1 MPEPRIGGET
11 MLVVLLFALVAVPL
25 MAAPELS
32 GDDIASFRVRFGL
45 NDTTETVWD
54 GSVSVSSGELVQLR
68 DWHPRPENEIIP
80 PDRWQ
85 LSTHKGV
92 NYRVANYL
100 HPPDTGV
107 QEYYW
112 TPGVVVDVRGGDSVN
127 VRIETAQGNFDF
139 RSRDVPLSEP
149 QSFLGGSAVVERVP
163 PAEKLSG
170 DEYEDDFV
178 AILGGDG
185 GDVWVAWVAYTDGA
199 NHILARRHDGSG
211 WGDVQRISDEASDA
225 YLVKLG
231 RDKAGAPWF
240 VWSNQVDGNFDLYAR
255 SLKSSSL
262 TPILRLTETP
272 GPDAFHNLAT
282 DSEGNLWLV
291 WQSFRSGGND
301 IYARRYDGETW
312 SAEERVSNSPA
323 NDWEP
328 VIAAGLDGEVHIAWD
343 TYDKGDYDVL
353 LRTWDGAKWSDVRP
367 VAATKLYEAHVSLAV
382 DASNRLWAAY
392 NESGMNWGKD
402 TGFLPNIQGTRL
414 YDYRRTRVAI
424 LDGADWKA
432 PVGDINESLP
442 EHIDQRHNDFP
453 QLALDAEGRMWL
465 FGRHRTIRQRDMPNE
480 TPLHRACWEIWGSTL
495 DGERWIRPV
504 EFPFSASRQDVRWG
518 VASDGNG
525 NLFAAWSM
533 DNRDFEDFLYQHE
546 DVYAAKLPKLERST
560 AAPVLRTRAEPEL
573 FFYDMAPTEP
583 ADLSRLRGYEI
594 NSEGKT
600 YKIYRGDTHRHTE
613 FSMDGNNDGSLLQTY
628 RYAVD
633 VASLDYLL
641 ASEHNH
647 LGGPNNEYINWLL
660 QQTVDVFSYAGAFQ
674 PYYGYERSIRYPAGH
689 RNILF
694 AKRGNP
700 TLPMLPEEVRSEQGA
715 GRLYEYLRRYDGIAI
730 SHTSATNMGTDWRDN
745 DPEVEPL
752 VEIFQGDRV
761 SAEYEGAP
769 LAANSEN
776 ITSQIGG
783 FRPAGYVW
791 NAWGKGYKL
800 GVQAASD
807 HLSTHYSYACTI
819 AEEFTR
825 EGMMD
830 AMKQR
835 HSYGATDN
843 IILDYRLE
851 TPDGTEHLQGDIVET
866 EDGFELK
873 IRIIGTT
880 PLRQVDLIKNQQFL
894 HTRQKLPQDSTFTFV
909 DKGKQPGED
918 YYYVRVVQEDDNV
931 AWSSPIWVTTR

>member
-1 MPEPRIGGET
+1 

-255 SLKSSSL
+255 SLKSGSL

>member
-1 MPEPRIGGET
+1 
-11 MLVVLLFALVAVPL
+11 MLVRLLFPLLAVPL

-45 NDTTETVWD
+45 NDTTQTVWD

-68 DWHPRPENEIIP
+68 DWHPRPENEIAP
-80 PDRWQ
+80 PDRWK

-100 HPPDTGV
+100 HPPNTGV

-112 TPGVVVDVRGGDSVN
+112 TPGVIVDVRGTDGAR
-127 VRIETAQGNFDF
+127 VRIETAQGSFEF
-139 RSRDVPLSEP
+139 RSREVPLGEP
-149 QSFLGGSAVVERVP
+149 RQFLGGSAVVERVP
-163 PAEKLSG
+163 PTEKLTG

-178 AILGGDG
+178 AILGGDSG
-185 GDVWVAWVAYTDGA
+185 EVWVAWVAYKDGA
-199 NHILARRHDGSG
+199 NHILARRFDGST
-211 WGDVQRISDEASDA
+211 WGDVQRISDGPSDA

-231 RDKAGAPWF
+231 RDKTGAPWF
-240 VWSNQVDGNFDLYAR
+240 VWSNQVDGNFDLYGR
-255 SLKSSSL
+255 SLKSGSL
-262 TPILRLTETP
+262 TPVLRLTETP

-282 DSEGNLWLV
+282 DSAGNLWLV
-291 WQSFRSGGND
+291 WQSFRAGAND
-301 IYARRYDGETW
+301 IYARRYDGEAW

-323 NDWEP
+323 SDWEP
-328 VIAAGLDGEVHIAWD
+328 VIAAGLNGEVHIAWD

-353 LRTWDGAKWSDVRP
+353 LRTWDGSAWSDVRAI
-367 VAATKLYEAHVSLAV
+367 AATKLYEAHVSLAV
-382 DASNRLWAAY
+382 DSSNRLWAAY

-402 TGFLPNIQGTRL
+402 TGFLPNVQGTRL

-442 EHIDQRHNDFP
+442 EHIDDRHNDFP
-453 QLALDAEGRMWL
+453 QLALDADGRMWL

-495 DGERWIRPV
+495 DGERWVRPV

-546 DVYAAKLPKLERST
+546 DVYAAKLPKLERKT
-560 AAPVLRTRAEPEL
+560 AAPVLRTRMEPEL

-583 ADLSRLRGYEI
+583 ADLTRLRGYQI

-641 ASEHNH
+641 ASEHNGS
-647 LGGPNNEYINWLL
+647 GGPNNEYVNWLL

-700 TLPMLPEEVRSEQGA
+700 ALPVLPEESRSEQGA
-715 GRLYEYLRRYDGIAI
+715 GRLYEYLKRHDGIAI
-730 SHTSATNMGTDWRDN
+730 SHTSATRMGTDWRDN

-783 FRPAGYVW
+783 FEPAGYVW

-825 EGMMD
+825 EGMLD

-851 TPDGTEHLQGDIVET
+851 TADGREHLQGDIIET
-866 EDGFELK
+866 EEGFELK

-880 PLRQVDLIKNQQFL
+880 PLRQVDLIKNQHFL
-894 HTRQKLPQDSTFTFV
+894 HNRQKLPQDSTFTFV
-909 DKGKQPGED
+909 DKDKEPGED
-918 YYYVRVVQEDDNV
+918 YYYVRVVQEDGNV

>member
-1 MPEPRIGGET
+1 
-11 MLVVLLFALVAVPL
+11 MLARVLFAFLAVPL
-25 MAAPELS
+25 MAAPELT

-45 NDTTETVWD
+45 NDTAQTAWD
-54 GSVSVSSGELVQLR
+54 GSVSVSSGEFVQLR
-68 DWHPRPENEIIP
+68 DWHPRPENEITP
-80 PDRWQ
+80 PNRWK

-100 HPPDTGV
+100 HPPNTGV
-107 QEYYW
+107 QAYYW
-112 TPGVVVDVRGGDSVN
+112 TPGVVLDVRGSGGARVS
-127 VRIETAQGNFDF
+127 IETAQGSFEF
-139 RSRDVPLSEP
+139 RSGDVPLGEP
-149 QSFLGGSAVVERVP
+149 QRFLDGSVIVERVP
-163 PAEKLSG
+163 PAEKLTG

-178 AILGGDG
+178 AILGGDSG
-185 GDVWVAWVAYTDGA
+185 EVWVAWVAYNDGA
-199 NHILARRHDGSG
+199 NHIFARRHDGSS
-211 WGDVQRISDEASDA
+211 WGDLQRISEGPSDA

-231 RDKAGAPWF
+231 RDKTGAPWF
-240 VWSNQVDGNFDLYAR
+240 VWSNQVDGNFDLYGR
-255 SLKSSSL
+255 SLKGGSL
-262 TPILRLTETP
+262 TPVLRLTETP
-272 GPDAFHNLAT
+272 GPDTFHNLAA

-291 WQSFRSGGND
+291 WQSFRAGAND
-301 IYARRYDGETW
+301 IYARRYDGEGW
-312 SAEERVSNSPA
+312 SAEERVSSSPA

-328 VIAAGLDGEVHIAWD
+328 VIAAGLNGEVHIAWD

-353 LRTWDGAKWSDVRP
+353 LRTWDGSGWSDVQP
-367 VAATKLYEAHVSLAV
+367 IAATKLYEAHVSLAV

-442 EHIDQRHNDFP
+442 EHIDNRHNDFP

-465 FGRHRTIRQRDMPNE
+465 FSRHRTIRQRDMPNE

-518 VASDGNG
+518 IASDGKG

-546 DVYAAKLPKLERST
+546 DVYAAKLPKLERKT
-560 AAPVLRTRAEPEL
+560 AAPVLRARTEPEL

-583 ADLSRLRGYEI
+583 ADLARLRGYEI
-594 NSEGKT
+594 SSEGKT
-600 YKIYRGDTHRHTE
+600 YKIYRGDTHRHSE

-628 RYAVD
+628 RYSVD

-641 ASEHNH
+641 ASEHNGS
-647 LGGPNNEYINWLL
+647 GGPNNEYVNWLL
-660 QQTVDVFSYAGAFQ
+660 QQTVDVFSFPGAFQ
-674 PYYGYERSIRYPAGH
+674 PFYGYERSIRYPAGH

-700 TLPMLPEEVRSEQGA
+700 TLPILPEEARSEQGA
-715 GRLYEYLRRYDGIAI
+715 GRLYEYLKRHDGIAI
-730 SHTSATNMGTDWRDN
+730 SHTSATRMGTDWRDN
-745 DPEVEPL
+745 DPEFEPL

-783 FRPAGYVW
+783 FEPAGYVW
-791 NAWGKGYKL
+791 NAWAKGYKL

-825 EGMMD
+825 ESMLD
-830 AMKQR
+830 AMKRR

-851 TPDGTEHLQGDIVET
+851 TPDGREHLQGDILET
-866 EDGFELK
+866 EEGFELK
-873 IRIIGTT
+873 VRIIGTT

-894 HTRQKLPQDSTFTFV
+894 HNRQKLPQDSAFTFV
-909 DKGKQPGED
+909 DKDKQPGED

>member
-1 MPEPRIGGET
+1 

-185 GDVWVAWVAYTDGA
+185 GDFWVAWVAYTDGA

-255 SLKSSSL
+255 SLKSGSL

>member
-1 MPEPRIGGET
+1 MMAR
-11 MLVVLLFALVAVPL
+11 LLLALLALPL
-25 MAAPELS
+25 FAAPELS
-32 GDDIASFRVRFGL
+32 GDDIATYRVRFGL
-45 NDTTETVWD
+45 NDTAETVWD
-54 GSVSVSSGELVQLR
+54 GSVSVSGGELVQLR
-68 DWHPRPENEIIP
+68 DWHPRPENEIHP
-80 PDRWQ
+80 PNRWT
-85 LSTHKGV
+85 LSTRQGV
-92 NYRVANYL
+92 NYRVSAYL
-100 HPPDTGV
+100 HPPNTGV

-112 TPGVVVDVRGGDSVN
+112 TPGIIVDLRGQSGARVS
-127 VRIETAQGNFDF
+127 IETAQGSFEF
-139 RSRDVPLSEP
+139 RSGDVPIGEV
-149 QSFLGGSAVVERVP
+149 QSFLGGAAVVERVP

-178 AILGGDG
+178 AVLGSDSGE
-185 GDVWVAWVAYTDGA
+185 VWVAWVAYKDGA
-199 NHILARRHDGSG
+199 NHILARRYDGST
-211 WGDVQRISDEASDA
+211 WGEPIEISEGSNDA

-231 RDKAGAPWF
+231 RDKTGSVWF
-240 VWSNQVDGNFDLYAR
+240 VWSNQVDGNFDLYGR
-255 SLKSSSL
+255 SMSGSTLA
-262 TPILRLTETP
+262 PVVRLTETP
-272 GPDAFHNLAT
+272 GPDTFQNLAT
-282 DSEGNLWLV
+282 DSAGNLWLV
-291 WQSFRSGGND
+291 WQSFRDGGND
-301 IYARRYDGETW
+301 IYAMRYDGNDW
-312 SAEERVSNSPA
+312 SPEERVSSSPA

-328 VIAAGLDGEVHIAWD
+328 VIAVGQNGEVHIAWD

-353 LRTWDGAKWSDVRP
+353 LRTWDGSQWGEVQP

-382 DASNRLWAAY
+382 DTSNRLWAAY

-402 TGFLPNIQGTRL
+402 TGFLPNMQGTRL

-424 LDGADWKA
+424 LDGADWKV

-442 EHIDQRHNDFP
+442 EHIDKRHNDFP

-465 FGRHRTIRQRDMPNE
+465 FGRHRTIRQRDMPSE

-495 DGERWIRPV
+495 DGESWIRPV

-533 DNRDFEDFLYQHE
+533 DNRDFEAFLYQHE
-546 DVYAAKLPKLERST
+546 DVYAARLPNLERKT
-560 AAPVLRTRAEPEL
+560 AAPALRARTEPQL
-573 FFYDMAPTEP
+573 YFYDMAPTEA
-583 ADLSRLRGYEI
+583 ADVTRLRNYEI
-594 NSEGKT
+594 TSEGKT

-633 VASLDYLL
+633 VAALDYLL
-641 ASEHNH
+641 ASEHNGS
-647 LGGPNNEYINWLL
+647 GGPDNEYVNWLL
-660 QQTVDVFSYAGAFQ
+660 QQTVDVFSYDGAFQ

-689 RNILF
+689 RNVLF

-700 TLPMLPEEVRSEQGA
+700 TLPTLREEATSEKGA
-715 GRLYEYLRRYDGIAI
+715 GRLYEYLKRYDGIAI
-730 SHTSATNMGTDWRDN
+730 SHTSATRMGTDWRDN

-783 FRPAGYVW
+783 FEPKGYVW

-825 EGMMD
+825 EGMLD
-830 AMKQR
+830 AMRQR

-851 TPDGTEHLQGDIVET
+851 TTDGREHLQGDIVET

-873 IRIIGTT
+873 VRIIGTT
-880 PLRQVDLIKNQQFL
+880 PLRQVDLIKNQHFL
-894 HTRQKLPQDSTFTFV
+894 HNRQKLPQDSSFTFV
-909 DKGKQPGED
+909 DADKQPGED
-918 YYYVRVVQEDDNV
+918 YYYVRVIQEDGNV

>member
-1 MPEPRIGGET
+1 MP
-11 MLVVLLFALVAVPL
+11 MLLLVALLTVPVT
-25 MAAPELS
+25 AASELS
-32 GDDIASFRVRFGL
+32 GDDVASFRVRFGL
-45 NDTTETVWD
+45 HDTAETAWD
-54 GSVSVSSGELVQLR
+54 GSVSVSGGELIQLR
-68 DWHPRPENEIIP
+68 DWHPRPENEILSP
-80 PDRWQ
+80 NRWK

-107 QEYYW
+107 QAYYW
-112 TPGVVVDVRGGDSVN
+112 TPGVVLDVRGRDSAR
-127 VRIETAQGNFDF
+127 VRIETARGEFEF
-139 RSRDVPLSEP
+139 RSGDVPLGEP
-149 QSFLGGSAVVERVP
+149 GRFLGGAAVVERVP
-163 PAEKLSG
+163 PSEKLTG

-185 GDVWVAWVAYTDGA
+185 GEVWVAWVAYKDGA
-199 NHILARRHDGSG
+199 NYILARRHDGSG
-211 WGDVQRISDEASDA
+211 WGDVREISAAPSDA
-225 YLVKLG
+225 YMVKLG
-231 RDKAGAPWF
+231 RDKTGGIWF
-240 VWSNQVDGNFDLYAR
+240 VWSNQVDGNFDLYGR
-255 SLKSSSL
+255 SLSGGSL
-262 TPILRLTETP
+262 SEMVQLTDAP
-272 GPDAFHNLAT
+272 GPDVFHNMAS
-282 DSEGNLWLV
+282 DSAGNLWLL
-291 WQSFRSGGND
+291 WQGFREGGND
-301 IYARRYDGETW
+301 IFAKRFDGQAW
-312 SAEERVSNSPA
+312 SREERVSNSPA

-328 VIAAGLDGEVHIAWD
+328 VVAAGRNGEIHVAWD

-353 LRTWDGAKWSDVRP
+353 LRTWDGSGWGDVRP
-367 VAATKLYEAHVSLAV
+367 VADTKLYEAHVSLAV
-382 DASNRLWAAY
+382 DAENRLWAAY

-424 LDGADWKA
+424 LDGATWKTPA
-432 PVGDINESLP
+432 GDINESLP
-442 EHIDQRHNDFP
+442 EHIDKNHNDFP
-453 QLALDAEGRMWL
+453 QLAMDSEGRMWL

-518 VASDGNG
+518 IASDGHG
-525 NLFAAWSM
+525 NLFAAWAM

-546 DVYAAKLPKLERST
+546 DVYAAKLPQLERKT
-560 AAPVLRTRAEPEL
+560 AAPVLKTRAEPEL

-583 ADLSRLRGYEI
+583 ADVARLRGYEI
-594 NSEGKT
+594 TSGGKT

-628 RYAVD
+628 RYSVD
-633 VASLDYLL
+633 VAALDYLL
-641 ASEHNH
+641 ASEHNGS
-647 LGGPNNEYINWLL
+647 GGPNNEYINWLL

-700 TLPMLPEEVRSEQGA
+700 ALPVLGEESRSEQGA
-715 GRLYEYLRRYDGIAI
+715 GRLYAYLKRYDGIAI
-730 SHTSATNMGTDWRDN
+730 SHTSATRMGTDWRDN

-783 FRPAGYVW
+783 FEPKGYVW
-791 NAWGKGYKL
+791 NAWAKGYKL

-819 AEEFTR
+819 AENFTR
-825 EGMMD
+825 EGMLD
-830 AMKQR
+830 AMKLR

-851 TPDGTEHLQGDIVET
+851 TPDGREHLQGDIVET
-866 EDGFELK
+866 EAGFELK

-894 HTRQKLPQDSTFTFV
+894 HNRQKLPQDSTFTFV
-909 DKGKQPGED
+909 DKDKQPGED
-918 YYYVRVVQEDDNV
+918 YYYVRVLQEDDNV

>member
-1 MPEPRIGGET
+1 M
-11 MLVVLLFALVAVPL
+11 
-25 MAAPELS
+25 
-32 GDDIASFRVRFGL
+32 
-45 NDTTETVWD
+45 
-54 GSVSVSSGELVQLR
+54 
-68 DWHPRPENEIIP
+68 
-80 PDRWQ
+80 
-85 LSTHKGV
+85 
-92 NYRVANYL
+92 
-100 HPPDTGV
+100 
-107 QEYYW
+107 
-112 TPGVVVDVRGGDSVN
+112 
-127 VRIETAQGNFDF
+127 
-139 RSRDVPLSEP
+139 
-149 QSFLGGSAVVERVP
+149 ERVP
-163 PAEKLSG
+163 PTEKLTG

-178 AILGGDG
+178 AILGGDSG
-185 GDVWVAWVAYTDGA
+185 EVWVAWVAYKDGA
-199 NHILARRHDGSG
+199 NHILARRFDGST
-211 WGDVQRISDEASDA
+211 WGDVQRISDGPSDA

-231 RDKAGAPWF
+231 RDKTGAPWF
-240 VWSNQVDGNFDLYAR
+240 VWSNQVDGNFDLYGR
-255 SLKSSSL
+255 SLKSGSL
-262 TPILRLTETP
+262 TPVLRLTETP
-272 GPDAFHNLAT
+272 GPDAFHNLAA
-282 DSEGNLWLV
+282 DSAGNLWLV
-291 WQSFRSGGND
+291 WQSFRAGAND
-301 IYARRYDGETW
+301 IYGRRYDGEAW

-323 NDWEP
+323 SDWEP
-328 VIAAGLDGEVHIAWD
+328 VIAAGLNGEVHIAWD

-353 LRTWDGAKWSDVRP
+353 LRTWDGAAWSDVRAI
-367 VAATKLYEAHVSLAV
+367 AATKLYEAHVSLAV
-382 DASNRLWAAY
+382 DSSNRLWAAY

-402 TGFLPNIQGTRL
+402 TGFLPNVQGTRL

-442 EHIDQRHNDFP
+442 EHIDDRHNDFP
-453 QLALDAEGRMWL
+453 QLALDADGRMWL

-495 DGERWIRPV
+495 DGERWVRPV

-546 DVYAAKLPKLERST
+546 DVYAAKLPKLERKT
-560 AAPVLRTRAEPEL
+560 AAPVLRTRMEPEL

-583 ADLSRLRGYEI
+583 ADLTRLRGYEI

-641 ASEHNH
+641 ASEHNGS
-647 LGGPNNEYINWLL
+647 GGPNNEYVNWLL

-700 TLPMLPEEVRSEQGA
+700 ALPVLPEESRSEQGA
-715 GRLYEYLRRYDGIAI
+715 GRLYEYLKRHDGIAI
-730 SHTSATNMGTDWRDN
+730 SHTSATRMGTDWRDN

-783 FRPAGYVW
+783 FEPAGYVW

-825 EGMMD
+825 EGMLD

-851 TPDGTEHLQGDIVET
+851 TADGREHLQGDIIET
-866 EDGFELK
+866 EGGFELK
-873 IRIIGTT
+873 IRVIGTT
-880 PLRQVDLIKNQQFL
+880 PLRQVDLIKNQHFL
-894 HTRQKLPQDSTFTFV
+894 HNRQKLPQDSTFTFV
-909 DKGKQPGED
+909 DKDKEPGED
-918 YYYVRVVQEDDNV
+918 YYYVRVVQEDGNV

>member
-1 MPEPRIGGET
+1 

>member
-1 MPEPRIGGET
+1 
-11 MLVVLLFALVAVPL
+11 MLARLLFAFLAVPL

-32 GDDIASFRVRFGL
+32 ADDIASFRVRFGL
-45 NDTTETVWD
+45 NDTAQTVWD

-68 DWHPRPENEIIP
+68 DWHPRPENEIVA
-80 PDRWQ
+80 PDGWK

-100 HPPDTGV
+100 HPPNTGV

-112 TPGVVVDVRGGDSVN
+112 TPGVVVDVRGADGAR
-127 VRIETAQGNFDF
+127 VRIETAQGSFEF
-139 RSRDVPLSEP
+139 RSREVPLGEP
-149 QSFLGGSAVVERVP
+149 RQFLDGSAVVERVP
-163 PAEKLSG
+163 PAEKLTG

-178 AILGGDG
+178 AILGGNSG
-185 GDVWVAWVAYTDGA
+185 EVWVAWVAYKDGA
-199 NHILARRHDGSG
+199 NHILARRYDGET
-211 WGDVQRISDEASDA
+211 WGDVQRISDGPSDA

-231 RDKAGAPWF
+231 RDKTGAPWF
-240 VWSNQVDGNFDLYAR
+240 VWSNQVDGNFDLYGR
-255 SLKSSSL
+255 SLKSGSL
-262 TPILRLTETP
+262 TPVLRLTETP
-272 GPDAFHNLAT
+272 GPDAFHNLAS
-282 DSEGNLWLV
+282 DSAGNLWLV
-291 WQSFRSGGND
+291 WQSFRAGAND
-301 IYARRYDGETW
+301 IYARRYDGESW

-328 VIAAGLDGEVHIAWD
+328 VIAAGLNGEVHIAWD

-353 LRTWDGAKWSDVRP
+353 LRTWDGSGWSAVRAI
-367 VAATKLYEAHVSLAV
+367 AATKLYEAHVSLAV

-402 TGFLPNIQGTRL
+402 TGFLPNVQGTRL

-442 EHIDQRHNDFP
+442 EHIDKRHNDFP

-465 FGRHRTIRQRDMPNE
+465 FGRHRTIRQRDMPSE

-495 DGERWIRPV
+495 DGERWILPV

-518 VASDGNG
+518 IASDGNG

-546 DVYAAKLPKLERST
+546 DVYAAKLPKLERKT
-560 AAPVLRTRAEPEL
+560 AAPALRTRTEPEL

-628 RYAVD
+628 RYSVD

-641 ASEHNH
+641 ASEHNGS
-647 LGGPNNEYINWLL
+647 GGPNNEYVNWLL

-700 TLPMLPEEVRSEQGA
+700 ALPVLPEESRSEQGA
-715 GRLYEYLRRYDGIAI
+715 GRLYEYLKRYDGIAI
-730 SHTSATNMGTDWRDN
+730 SHTSATRMGTDWRDN

-783 FRPAGYVW
+783 FEPAGYVW

-851 TPDGTEHLQGDIVET
+851 TSDGTEHLQGDIVET

-894 HTRQKLPQDSTFTFV
+894 HTRQKLSQDSTFTFA
-909 DKGKQPGED
+909 DKDKQPGED
-918 YYYVRVVQEDDNV
+918 YYYVRVVQEDGNV

>member
-1 MPEPRIGGET
+1 
-11 MLVVLLFALVAVPL
+11 MLARLLFAFLTVPL

-45 NDTTETVWD
+45 NDTAQTVWD

-68 DWHPRPENEIIP
+68 DWHPRPENEIVA
-80 PDRWQ
+80 PDGWK

-100 HPPDTGV
+100 HPPNTGV

-112 TPGVVVDVRGGDSVN
+112 TPGVVVDVRGTDGAR
-127 VRIETAQGNFDF
+127 VRIETAQGSFDF
-139 RSRDVPLSEP
+139 RSREVPLGESR
-149 QSFLGGSAVVERVP
+149 QFLNGSAVVERVP
-163 PAEKLSG
+163 PTEKLTG

-178 AILGGDG
+178 AILGGDSG
-185 GDVWVAWVAYTDGA
+185 EVWVAWVAYKDGA
-199 NHILARRHDGSG
+199 NHILARRYDGET
-211 WGDVQRISDEASDA
+211 WGDVQRISDGPSDA

-231 RDKAGAPWF
+231 RDKTGAPWF
-240 VWSNQVDGNFDLYAR
+240 VWSNQVDGNFDLYGR
-255 SLKSSSL
+255 SLKSGSL
-262 TPILRLTETP
+262 TPVLRLTETP
-272 GPDAFHNLAT
+272 GPDAFHNLVA
-282 DSEGNLWLV
+282 DSAGNLWLV
-291 WQSFRSGGND
+291 WQSFRAGAND
-301 IYARRYDGETW
+301 IYARRYDGESW

-353 LRTWDGAKWSDVRP
+353 LRTWDGSGWSDVRAI
-367 VAATKLYEAHVSLAV
+367 AATKLYEAHVSLAV

-402 TGFLPNIQGTRL
+402 TGFLPNVQGTRL

-442 EHIDQRHNDFP
+442 EHIDKRHNDFP

-465 FGRHRTIRQRDMPNE
+465 FGRHRTIRQRDMPSE

-518 VASDGNG
+518 IASDGNG

-546 DVYAAKLPKLERST
+546 DVYAAKLPKLERKT
-560 AAPVLRTRAEPEL
+560 AAPMLRTRTEPEL

-641 ASEHNH
+641 ASEHNGS
-647 LGGPNNEYINWLL
+647 GGPNNEYVNWLL

-700 TLPMLPEEVRSEQGA
+700 TLPVLPEEARSEQGA
-715 GRLYEYLRRYDGIAI
+715 GRLYEYLKRYDGIAI
-730 SHTSATNMGTDWRDN
+730 SHTSATRMGTDWRDN

-783 FRPAGYVW
+783 FEPAGYVW

-825 EGMMD
+825 EGMLD

-851 TPDGTEHLQGDIVET
+851 TPYGKEHLQGDILET

-894 HTRQKLPQDSTFTFV
+894 HNRQKLPQESTFTFV
-909 DKGKQPGED
+909 DKDKQPGED
-918 YYYVRVVQEDDNV
+918 YYYVRVVQEDGNV

>member
-1 MPEPRIGGET
+1 
-11 MLVVLLFALVAVPL
+11 MLVRLLFALAALPL
-25 MAAPELS
+25 FAAPELT

-45 NDTTETVWD
+45 NDTAETAWD
-54 GSVSVSSGELVQLR
+54 GSVSVSGGELLQVR
-68 DWHPRPENEIIP
+68 DWHPRPENEMLP
-80 PDRWQ
+80 PNRWK
-85 LSTHKGV
+85 LSSHQGV
-92 NYRVANYL
+92 NYRVAPYL
-100 HPPDTGV
+100 HPPNTGV

-112 TPGVVVDVRGGDSVN
+112 TPGVILDVRGGAGVR
-127 VRIETAQGNFDF
+127 VRIETPQGNFDF
-139 RSRDVPLSEP
+139 RGRDVPLGEL
-149 QSFLGGSAVVERVP
+149 QRFLGGAAVVERVL
-163 PAEKLSG
+163 PAEKLTG
-170 DEYEDDFV
+170 EDYEDDFV
-178 AILGGDG
+178 AILGGDTG
-185 GDVWVAWVAYTDGA
+185 EVWVAWVAYRDGA
-199 NHILARRHDGSG
+199 NHILARRHDGSS
-211 WGDVQRISDEASDA
+211 WGDVQRISEAPSDA

-240 VWSNQVDGNFDLYAR
+240 VWSNQVDGNFDLYGR
-255 SLKSSSL
+255 SLKGGSL
-262 TPILRLTETP
+262 TPVVRLTEAP

-282 DSEGNLWLV
+282 DTAGDLWLV
-291 WQSFRSGGND
+291 WQSFGDGGND
-301 IYARRYDGETW
+301 IYARRYDGQGW
-312 SAEERVSNSPA
+312 SAEERVSSSPA

-328 VIAAGLDGEVHIAWD
+328 VIAAGRNGEIHIAWD
-343 TYDKGDYDVL
+343 TYANGDYDVQ
-353 LRTWDGAKWSDVRP
+353 LRTWDGSKWGAVQP
-367 VAATKLYEAHVSLAV
+367 IAATKLYEAHVSLAV
-382 DASNRLWAAY
+382 DANNRLWAAY

-402 TGFLPNIQGTRL
+402 TGFLPNMQGTRL

-424 LDGADWKA
+424 LDGTEWKVPA
-432 PVGDINESLP
+432 ADINESLP
-442 EHIDQRHNDFP
+442 DHIDKRHNDFP
-453 QLALDAEGRMWL
+453 QLAMDAEGRMWL
-465 FGRHRTIRQRDMPNE
+465 FGRHRTIRQRDMPSE

-495 DGERWIRPV
+495 DGGRWIRPL

-518 VASDGNG
+518 IAPDGRG

-533 DNRDFEDFLYQHE
+533 DNRDFSAFLYQHE
-546 DVYAAKLPKLERST
+546 DVYAAKLPKLERKT
-560 AAPVLRTRAEPEL
+560 AAPVLRARAEPRL

-594 NSEGKT
+594 TSEGKT

-628 RYAVD
+628 RYSVD

-641 ASEHNH
+641 ASEHNGS
-647 LGGPNNEYINWLL
+647 GGPNNEYVNWLL

-674 PYYGYERSIRYPAGH
+674 PFYGYERSIRYPAGH

-700 TLPMLPEEVRSEQGA
+700 TLPVLPEEANSEQGA
-715 GRLYEYLRRYDGIAI
+715 GRLYDYLKQYDGIAI
-730 SHTSATNMGTDWRDN
+730 SHTSATSMGTDWRDN

-791 NAWGKGYKL
+791 NAWAKGYKL

-825 EGMMD
+825 EGMLD

-851 TPDGTEHLQGDIVET
+851 TVDGREHLQGGIVET
-866 EDGFELK
+866 KDGFELK

-880 PLRQVDLIKNQQFL
+880 PLRQVDLIKNQQIL
-894 HTRQKLPQDSTFTFV
+894 HNRQNLEQDSTFTFV
-909 DKGKQPGED
+909 DKDKQPGED
-918 YYYVRVVQEDDNV
+918 YYYVRVIQEDDNV
-931 AWSSPIWVTTR
+931 AWSSPIWVTTP